1 MQTLFGEIDQDVAER
16 MAEDGCESFR
26 LGDQYF
32 EYELSMDT
40 DTIRITDTLGRMIP
54 FSPEDMKSLF
64 KAVRIAKAYAKP
76 IVEFEQVEAELEE
89 GQTWC
94 V

>member
-1 MQTLFGEIDQDVAER
+1 MQILFGEIDQDVAEQ
-16 MAEDGCESFR
+16 MENDGCDSFK
-26 LGDQYF
+26 LGDQSF

-40 DTIRITDTLGRMIP
+40 DTIRITDSLGRMVP
-54 FSPEDMKSLF
+54 FGPEDMKSLF
-64 KAVRIAKAYAKP
+64 KAVRIAKAFASA
-76 IVEFEQVEAELEE
+76 IVDYNEVEAELEQ